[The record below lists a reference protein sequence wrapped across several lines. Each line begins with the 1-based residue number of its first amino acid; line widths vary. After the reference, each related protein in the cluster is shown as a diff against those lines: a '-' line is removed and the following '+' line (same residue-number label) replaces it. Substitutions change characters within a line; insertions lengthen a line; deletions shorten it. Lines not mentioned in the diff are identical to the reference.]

1 MNLSKPGI
9 IGSIFFLISFLTFS
23 AVPVNAEMISSRSS
37 VPRLSEI
44 TKMSAIEMIKENP
57 FSNEFYNLDFGYNDY
72 YISPWRAAD
81 ASKNYESNVKE
92 FGEVIASF
100 LMHKANSYFEYRIIM
115 R

>member
-23 AVPVNAEMISSRSS
+23 AVPVYAEMISSRSS
-37 VPRLSEI
+37 TPRLSEI
-44 TKMSAIEMIKENP
+44 SKMSAIEKMAANP
-57 FSNEFYNLDFGYNDY
+57 FSNEIYIPDFGYHDQ
-72 YISPWRAAD
+72 YISPWGAD

-100 LMHKANSYFEYRIIM
+100 LMHKGNSYSEYRSIM